1 MDKGSGRRLWVVT
14 GDSALKKEAEAAQ
27 RWLDTQFVLLAD
39 RRFFLDSDYQMK
51 TKLFKKDFLEY
62 RISVF
67 LYGKT

>member
-1 MDKGSGRRLWVVT
+1 MAADPSV
-14 GDSALKKEAEAAQ
+14 KKEAEAAQ
-27 RWLDTQFVLLAD
+27 RWLDTQFVLLAA